1 MSKLEDLVPPLEL
14 CKRIPADDK
23 LFQQT
28 ALAWVLLGKDWPTVL
43 ERERLPKDRTGFE
56 VIPAP
61 TLPEILYDLELS
73 GFYCP
78 TCYHHNDQW
87 HVTCE
92 SDPAD
97 EDYSKC
103 PTLYEATDAVDPASA
118 ALKLWMQVNDVEVKD
133 E

>member
-1 MSKLEDLVPPLEL
+1 MSKLESIVPPLEL

-61 TLPEILYDLELS
+61 TLAEIMQEIPLDVMLTRRYGYS
-73 GFYCP
+73 
-78 TCYHHNDQW
+78 
-87 HVTCE
+87 
-92 SDPAD
+92 
-97 EDYSKC
+97 EDYGWGEWDDRD
-103 PTLYEATDAVDPASA
+103 YVEMFHNPAEA
-118 ALKLWMQVNDVEVKD
+118 ALRLWLKLNGMEVEHD
-133 E
+133 QR